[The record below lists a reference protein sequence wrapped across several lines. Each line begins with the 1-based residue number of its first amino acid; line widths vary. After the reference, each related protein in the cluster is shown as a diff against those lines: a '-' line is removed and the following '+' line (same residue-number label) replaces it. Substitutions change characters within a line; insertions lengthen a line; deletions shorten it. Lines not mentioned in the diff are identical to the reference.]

1 MVQLN
6 TYTRAIQVIPS
17 AYCDIPN
24 PSLLIVEGVTT
35 SSGANKIICTS
46 IDFISYGVSVGD
58 IVYVYSDSIAA
69 TVINVED
76 SHTLELNTLG
86 EAPSSGAGF
95 FIYAGSQQN
104 YAAKSGCVIY
114 SIDTGSE
121 LTNVNT
127 IGGDIIPT
135 VSVFNT
141 FGPLPIQ
148 VKSVEAST
156 NSILALW

>member
-24 PSLLIVEGVTT
+24 PSLLIIEGVTT

-86 EAPSSGAGF
+86 EGPSSGVGF
-95 FIYAGSQQN
+95 FIYAGSQKN

-114 SIDTGSE
+114 PVDSSE
-121 LTNVNT
+121 LSDVTTV
-127 IGGDIIPT
+127 GGDLIPT
-135 VSVFNT
+135 VFTWNT
-141 FGPLPIQ
+141 LGILPIQ
-148 VKSVEAST
+148 VKSVTLST
-156 NSILALW
+156 GTILALW